1 VVDML
6 MIELASKIWKL
17 KRGYSLGGY
26 SGCMLKRGYSVR
38 DYDIG
43 YGRTIK
49 YGMERLEKHDMT
61 LKYDEYS
68 LMAI

>member
-1 VVDML
+1 
-6 MIELASKIWKL
+6 
-17 KRGYSLGGY
+17 
-26 SGCMLKRGYSVR
+26 MLKRGYSVR